1 MLKHP
6 YKTLLVFI
14 YFLFIFSAC
23 KKDPVTI
30 DGNNTPPKGK
40 IAVDIGNSTI
50 PYIIV
55 DTKNKPINFEPK
67 IPAVFEIYEKGTET
81 KVYNAGIEYRGK
93 TSFKSSDKKPFG
105 FEIWD
110 ASGKEINAPILGMP
124 EESDWILNNHVV
136 SLKDRYIWDRTL
148 MYNFIGYE
156 LSRSIG
162 VYASRSKFVELQI
175 NGDYLGVY
183 VLMERLKRD
192 KNRININD
200 LKATSANITG
210 GYILKIDKTSAPP
223 DAVGKP
229 LSYFLTNWADDA
241 RYTAQNSFRSRL
253 DINGKIINF
262 APYGPPYHPNL
273 YLETYFNYEYPKAED
288 ITPAQ
293 KDYIQKYIDQF
304 ETALVKDD
312 FSKNQRSYEQYIELA
327 SFVDYFILNELFRN
341 VDAYR
346 LSTYLQK
353 DKDSKLKMG
362 PIWDLNIGF
371 DEGGRIPMNEWVIN
385 YNKVVQSDPW
395 MMPFWWPKLLED
407 PVFRAAVK
415 ARWNVVRSKEFSTA
429 TMHALVDKT
438 ATYLKDNGA
447 VNRNYKKWDVG
458 IGVNYD
464 SSVNNLKNFLRDRAA
479 WMDSMISRF

>member
-1 MLKHP
+1 MQKLP
-6 YKTLLVFI
+6 YQSLL
-14 YFLFIFSAC
+14 FLLIFYLSITGC
-23 KKDPVTI
+23 KKDPIDI

-40 IAVDIGNSTI
+40 IAVDIGSSTI

-55 DTKNKPINFEPK
+55 DTKNKAVNYEPK
-67 IPAVFEIYEKGTET
+67 IPVVMEIYEKGTET

-93 TSFKSSDKKPFG
+93 TSFRASDKKPFG

-110 ASGKEINAPILGMP
+110 ESGKEKSVSVLGMP

-136 SLKDRYIWDRTL
+136 GLKDKYIWDRTL

-156 LSRSIG
+156 LSRSAG

-175 NGDYLGVY
+175 NSDYLGVY

-192 KNRININD
+192 KNRININS
-200 LKATSANITG
+200 LTPTSANITG
-210 GYILKIDKTSAPP
+210 GYILKIDKMSAPP

-229 LSYFLTNWADDA
+229 LSYFQNNWADDA
-241 RYTAQNSFRSRL
+241 RYTAQNSFRSRY
-253 DINGKIINF
+253 DINGKLITF
-262 APYGPPYHPNL
+262 APFGPPYHPNL
-273 YLETYFNYEYPKAED
+273 YLETYFNYEYPKPEE
-288 ITPAQ
+288 ITNAQ
-293 KDYIQKYIDQF
+293 KEYIQKYIDQF
-304 ETALVKDD
+304 ETALVTDD
-312 FSKNQRSYEQYIELA
+312 FSKNQRTYEQYIDIN

-346 LSTYLQK
+346 LSTFLHK
-353 DKDSKLKMG
+353 DRDSKLKMG

-407 PVFRAAVK
+407 PVFRSAVK
-415 ARWNVVRSKEFSTA
+415 TRWTTLRSKEFSTS

-438 ATYLKDNGA
+438 AAYLKDNGA
-447 VNRNYKKWDVG
+447 VIRNYKKWDVG

-464 SSVNNLKNFLRDRAA
+464 ASVNNLKNFLRDRAS
-479 WMDSMISRF
+479 WMDGMISRF